1 MALLSSLTK
10 AILLQAETEVT
21 AEKRS
26 AGPLAQVTFN
36 LLDTLEHF
44 ADVFFAKLVQRVGG
58 WPIPVVVPSA
68 DHDGKPWGDET
79 QRTKAMGYRKGGDG
93 SEVESVAEYSTRVAG
108 IMRVYF
114 HILKVPPRQ
123 QPLKPFFQLPRYW
136 IWFARMMGE
145 PGLLQTAVAPQII
158 YSAFSVYTVDLLL
171 FKNADSSFVAAL
183 DVCGSD
189 AKDIW
194 GQQWIKM
201 LALLYEGV
209 TVGLGGDMVIGG
221 QSPEG
226 KAARVRVQLEVE
238 RMMSG
243 VR

>member
-36 LLDTLEHF
+36 LLDALEHF
-44 ADVFFAKLVQRVGG
+44 PEVFFAKLVQRVGG
-58 WPIPVVVPSA
+58 WPVPVVVPST
-68 DHDGKPWGDET
+68 DYDNRPWKDEEE
-79 QRTKAMGYRKGGDG
+79 RVKAMGYRKGADG
-93 SEVESVAEYSTRVAG
+93 ADVETVAEYSARVAG

-114 HILKVPPRQ
+114 HILKIPPGQ
-123 QPLKPFFQLPRYW
+123 HALKPVFQLPRYW

-158 YSAFSVYTVDLLL
+158 YSARSCYPL
-171 FKNADSSFVAAL
+171 FFNADVTFAAAL
-183 DVCGSD
+183 DVCGSE

-194 GQQWIKM
+194 GSQWIKM

-209 TVGLGGDMVIGG
+209 TVGLGGDLVIGG
-221 QSPEG
+221 QGPEG

-238 RMMSG
+238 RIMSG